1 MWTDMCRGAFPAYMA
16 TLLWPRGTLL
26 EDKLL
31 SYSSLFICVIPSV
44 IKLEPILLLSGI
56 GWGLL
61 LSPRNWRAVLVITLL
76 SGSSLSG

>member
-1 MWTDMCRGAFPAYMA
+1 MWTDMCRGAFP

-31 SYSSLFICVIPSV
+31 SYSSPFICVIPSV